1 MEKTNN
7 TIISKGTKQHIG
19 ETKDFNATQ
28 NLLFQRAMFGLSIYS
43 ESKIKS
49 MNYMK
54 RKRIIKVHKKTQHL
68 LNMWKQELLIELTN
82 NFFEKYFKSS
92 PITKALLDNFDS
104 PDPSF
109 RCTLSNKS
117 LHLSKKEIA
126 MRLCA
131 EGILPQDFFN
141 PHTLKTIKHENRI
154 LS

>member
-7 TIISKGTKQHIG
+7 TIVSKGTKQHIG
-19 ETKDFNATQ
+19 ESKEFNSTQ

-54 RKRIIKVHKKTQHL
+54 RKRIVKVHKKTQHL
-68 LNMWKQELLIELTN
+68 LNIWKQELLIELTN
-82 NFFEKYFKSS
+82 NFFEKYFKRSTV
-92 PITKALLDNFDS
+92 TKSLRNNFDS

-109 RCTLSNKS
+109 RCTISNKS

-126 MRLCA
+126 SRLCV
-131 EGILPQDFFN
+131 EGILPHDFFS
-141 PHTLKTIKHENRI
+141 PHTLKTIKHEDRI